1 MNGTHHVGGSARNG
15 LGDEYHFSDNEDESD
30 DAPDDGLGDYSARF
44 DELMSD
50 GEEEEGRGHG
60 EGADED
66 DEDDEDDEGGFVYS
80 GVDADPTGGY
90 REQLRDVLGPDH
102 EEDELEE
109 EQEVE
114 RSLVHEV
121 EENEKFAAT
130 IEDEAGVS
138 LVHVLRVLLHRPAGM
153 TVCVSILSLVYCGHC
168 SSAPSVSRA
177 EICWMTC
184 TAHVRHLASCVH
196 SAPVS

>member
-1 MNGTHHVGGSARNG
+1 MPRLGSLLHSLSSSGSLCWTG
-15 LGDEYHFSDNEDESD
+15 LLVHEWDTSRWELCAERPGDEFHFSDNEGESD
-30 DAPDDGLGDYSARF
+30 DAPDDAVGDYSTRF

-50 GEEEEGRGHG
+50 GEEDGGRGHG

-66 DEDDEDDEGGFVYS
+66 EDEDEGGFVYS

-138 LVHVLRVLLHRPAGM
+138 LVHILRIRLHQNSGHDSVLLN
-153 TVCVSILSLVYCGHC
+153 LWFVYCGHC
-168 SSAPSVSRA
+168 STGPSK
-177 EICWMTC
+177 
-184 TAHVRHLASCVH
+184 
-196 SAPVS
+196 